1 MAWFRSPEETWYHDD
16 MNVNVT
22 LTAQDRKLVY
32 ALFEQVDHMIAEVGD
47 NHQDGDYMGAALEA
61 VMRVQLFL
69 EQRRKELA
77 MDVE

>member
-1 MAWFRSPEETWYHDD
+1 MS
-16 MNVNVT
+16 NNVT

-32 ALFEQVDHMIAEVGD
+32 ALFEQVDRMIAEVGD

-69 EQRRKELA
+69 EQKRRELA
-77 MDVE
+77 LEVI